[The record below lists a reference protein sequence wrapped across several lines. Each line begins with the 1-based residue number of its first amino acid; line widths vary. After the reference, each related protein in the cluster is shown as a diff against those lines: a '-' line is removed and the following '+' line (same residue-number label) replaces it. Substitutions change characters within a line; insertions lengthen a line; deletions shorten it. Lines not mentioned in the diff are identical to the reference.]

1 MTAGQEIEGMG
12 VDKEGVVMQL
22 AGAAMVCWVMPMGLL
37 VIGLIT
43 APARVG
49 LAWVVVRTGP
59 GLLVEVD
66 MGLVTARLGVKLEE
80 VVTGLVTAVDVLLVM
95 VLELEVGELASALR
109 RAWKAAAHF
118 LSFKIRLWLFCCLGG
133 GCLGG
138 KL

>member
-1 MTAGQEIEGMG
+1 MG
-12 VDKEGVVMQL
+12 VDREGVVVQL
-22 AGAAMVCWVMPMGLL
+22 AGAGMVCWVMGWL

-43 APARVG
+43 ALARVG

-109 RAWKAAAHF
+109 RAWKAAARF